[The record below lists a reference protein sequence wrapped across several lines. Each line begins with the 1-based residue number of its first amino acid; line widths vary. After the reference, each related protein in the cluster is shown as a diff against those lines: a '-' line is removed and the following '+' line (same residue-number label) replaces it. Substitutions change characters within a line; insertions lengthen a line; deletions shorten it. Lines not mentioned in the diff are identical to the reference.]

1 MTITINY
8 KNNVPK
14 KDSFNLVLF
23 VDEKFNI
30 SSLKKYVLSSE
41 YSYIFDILK
50 TNDLKKKIISFDINS
65 RKKIVLVS
73 LKKNLTSS
81 NVENL
86 GAKFYNLLKDIKQ
99 TEYCIN
105 SDTISGQL
113 KNVVGYF
120 LHGLKLKSY
129 SFEKYK
135 SKKNKKNIL
144 ITVIGK

>member
-14 KDSFNLVLF
+14 KESFNQVLF
-23 VDEKFNI
+23 VDEKFKK
-30 SSLKKYVLSSE
+30 SSLKKYVSSME
-41 YSYIFDILK
+41 YSYIFDLLK
-50 TNDLKKKIISFDINS
+50 TKDLKKKIISFDINS

-135 SKKNKKNIL
+135 TKK
-144 ITVIGK
+144 